1 MCIAF
6 HTLVILYAVHT
17 LCILYVYDL
26 FHILLSVSQTYGSI
40 VCVYVCMCLYIYEHA
55 VHSDS
60 N

>member
-6 HTLVILYAVHT
+6 HTLVILYTVHT
-17 LCILYVYDL
+17 LYILYVYDL

-40 VCVYVCMCLYIYEHA
+40 VCVYVCMYVCIYEHA
-55 VHSDS
+55 VHRDS

>member
-6 HTLVILYAVHT
+6 HTVVILYTVHT

-26 FHILLSVSQTYGSI
+26 FYILLSVAQTYGSI
-40 VCVYVCMCLYIYEHA
+40 IYIYLCIYEHA
-55 VHSDS
+55 VYSDS